1 MADSFRQS
9 IDNIP
14 ENITY
19 FYGDDNLE
27 STGRTRLQVNTVN
40 ERLGVVD
47 IAHSKMPKTLR
58 DQHVKDLSLVRH
70 RTGLDLEGTCY
81 LLQRYVGSGLLILLE
96 LELSQ
101 TQSTMNMVTHR
112 SLGSDRPYL

>member
-1 MADSFRQS
+1 M
-9 IDNIP
+9 
-14 ENITY
+14 
-19 FYGDDNLE
+19 E

-70 RTGLDLEGTCY
+70 RTDLDLEGACY
-81 LLQRYVGSGLLILLE
+81 LLQRYVGCSLLILLE

-101 TQSTMNMVTHR
+101 TESTMTWLPTGGWGVTGHTCDWPPKVAAVPD
-112 SLGSDRPYL
+112 G

>member
-1 MADSFRQS
+1 LADSFRQS

-47 IAHSKMPKTLR
+47 IAHSKTAKALR
-58 DQHVKDLSLVRH
+58 HRHVKDLSLNGH
-70 RTGLDLEGTCY
+70 CTSLDLERAYY
-81 LLQRYVGSGLLILLE
+81 LLQRYVCSGLLILLK

-101 TQSTMNMVTHR
+101 T
-112 SLGSDRPYL
+112 